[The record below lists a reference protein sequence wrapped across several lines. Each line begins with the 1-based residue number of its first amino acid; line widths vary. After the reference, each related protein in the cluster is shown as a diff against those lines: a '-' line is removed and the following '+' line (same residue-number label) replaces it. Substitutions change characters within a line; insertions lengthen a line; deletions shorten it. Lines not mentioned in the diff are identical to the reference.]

1 MTWYQIV
8 SALISL
14 LTLLGLGTI
23 TKLYWEDKHKKKMNE
38 TEEAKRRQKEERQTE
53 IKDAVSEIV
62 DPFAEKLECQMD
74 AIEARL
80 KLSEQCD
87 QAALRN
93 SLMRLYYDCKEKGYR
108 TVDDSKNYREMHEAY
123 NAIGG
128 NSFIDSDISRWFEDL
143 PLTPNDYIPP
153 QKKIRTTKTTTKKKE
168 D

>member
-1 MTWYQIV
+1 
-8 SALISL
+8 
-14 LTLLGLGTI
+14 
-23 TKLYWEDKHKKKMNE
+23 
-38 TEEAKRRQKEERQTE
+38 
-53 IKDAVSEIV
+53 
-62 DPFAEKLECQMD
+62 MD

-87 QAALRN
+87 QAVLRN
-93 SLMRLYYDCKEKGYR
+93 SLMRLYYDCKKKGYR

-143 PLTPNDYIPP
+143 PLKPNDYIPP